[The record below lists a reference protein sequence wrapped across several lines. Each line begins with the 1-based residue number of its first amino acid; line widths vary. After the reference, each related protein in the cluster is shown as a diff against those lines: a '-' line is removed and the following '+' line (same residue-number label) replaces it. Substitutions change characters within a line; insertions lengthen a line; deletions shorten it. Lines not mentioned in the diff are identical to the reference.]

1 MTAYRC
7 LDVCAGARKYFVM
20 MCVCVCVC
28 VCVDELHGCVS
39 VGIGVYFLVRRYVR
53 GIFVALTLR
62 IRINV
67 FA

>member
-1 MTAYRC
+1 MC
-7 LDVCAGARKYFVM
+7 VCVCVCVDGGNDD
-20 MCVCVCVC
+20 VCVCVC